1 MTEQTELITILKDAI
16 NNKKND
22 VREYNNRLDQNLRG
36 KMQILDDLR
45 QDVNEITK
53 VDMNTLNEIIQL
65 FPLPDEKK
73 ASLKKEL
80 DIIKALLTLNQT
92 EKTNYTLH
100 PNQLAAF
107 TTFIDNLEKYIEKKN
122 LEKQAIDPEYNHIMI
137 LTNRYKNL
145 LSKLKKPNHE
155 ELITDIDTI
164 LHLFS
169 ENQVSEEDRQA
180 ILLSLI
186 KYNQEVIA
194 KKEHDINHRRVDLT
208 TMELTSIFQR
218 YGYDFSKLDTSYQI
232 KLKKEGDRK
241 NIDEVFLAMQDVGF
255 VRFHEDT
262 SGLILTSL
270 LLGSTKKIIEDVT
283 SLARERGINLTTSQQ
298 LISAYLPRTYLWN
311 GRYHIGKMEDFK
323 KNLVLLAEH
332 GISIPDV
339 SSKAKELLTISNS
352 RLQNNLEWLERYGL
366 YKDTVSDLLLDDFLS
381 ALMSKNIPEVIDLW
395 IESHPLGIVYVK
407 NNLSVLSS
415 YVSDDV
421 LLFYKLHMS
430 LMQNDVSP
438 FRLTVSNGVKKLHL
452 RKEFTNDTIP
462 YLGIYDLESAKEVT
476 KTFEILFEKQDKYM
490 NCARL
495 SLTNSISD
503 NVFDYPYIVS
513 MNRFSDPH
521 ETLLYDIAGI
531 KISKLKVLRIYDSL
545 CKCGLGDSL
554 DALLFAVT
562 YHKLFTEYEYHKLV
576 VTIKEEVEK
585 EGEIL

>member
-1 MTEQTELITILKDAI
+1 MTEQTELITVLKDAI

-122 LEKQAIDPEYNHIMI
+122 LEKQSIDPEYNHIMV

-241 NIDEVFLAMQDVGF
+241 NIDEVFLAMQDVVF

-339 SSKAKELLTISNS
+339 SSKIKELLTISNS

-513 MNRFSDPH
+513 MNHFSDPH

>member
-122 LEKQAIDPEYNHIMI
+122 LEKQSIDPEYNHIMV

-513 MNRFSDPH
+513 MNHFSDPH

-576 VTIKEEVEK
+576 VTIKEKVEK

>member
-122 LEKQAIDPEYNHIMI
+122 LEKQSIDPEYNHIMV

-180 ILLSLI
+180 VLLSLI
-186 KYNQEVIA
+186 KYNQEVIS

-241 NIDEVFLAMQDVGF
+241 NIDEVFLAMQDEGF
-255 VRFHEDT
+255 VRFREDT

-270 LLGSTKKIIEDVT
+270 LLGSTKEIIEDVT

-438 FRLTVSNGVKKLHL
+438 FRLTVSNGVKKLNL
-452 RKEFTNDTIP
+452 RKAFTDDTIP

-513 MNRFSDPH
+513 MNHFSDPH

>member
-1 MTEQTELITILKDAI
+1 MTEQTELITILKKAI

-100 PNQLAAF
+100 PNQLAAL
-107 TTFIDNLEKYIEKKN
+107 TTFIDYLEKYIEKKN
-122 LEKQAIDPEYNHIMI
+122 LEKQSIDPEYNHIMV
-137 LTNRYKNL
+137 LTSQYKSL

-169 ENQVSEEDRQA
+169 ENQVSEEEKQA

-186 KYNQEVIA
+186 KYNQEVVS

-218 YGYDFSKLDTSYQI
+218 YGYDFSKLDTSYQL

-241 NIDEVFLAMQDVGF
+241 NIDEVFRAMQDVGF
-255 VRFHEDT
+255 VRFREDT

-270 LLGSTKKIIEDVT
+270 LLGSTKEILEDIT
-283 SLARERGINLTTSQQ
+283 RLARERGINLTTSQQ
-298 LISAYLPRTYLWN
+298 LISAYIPRSYLWD

-339 SSKAKELLTISNS
+339 SSKEKELLMISHS
-352 RLQNNLEWLERYGL
+352 RLQTNLEWLERYGL

-430 LMQNDVSP
+430 LMQNDISP

-452 RKEFTNDTIP
+452 RKEFTDDKIP

-490 NCARL
+490 NCAKL

-513 MNRFSDPH
+513 MNHFSDPH

>member
-1 MTEQTELITILKDAI
+1 MTEQTELITILKKAI

-100 PNQLAAF
+100 PNQLAAL
-107 TTFIDNLEKYIEKKN
+107 TTFIDYLEKYIEKKN
-122 LEKQAIDPEYNHIMI
+122 LEKQSIDPEYNHIMV
-137 LTNRYKNL
+137 LTSQYKSL

-169 ENQVSEEDRQA
+169 ENQVSEEEKQA

-186 KYNQEVIA
+186 KYNQEVVS
-194 KKEHDINHRRVDLT
+194 KKEHDINHRRVDIT

-218 YGYDFSKLDTSYQI
+218 YGYDFSKLDTSYQL

-241 NIDEVFLAMQDVGF
+241 NIDEVFRAMQDVGF
-255 VRFHEDT
+255 VRFREDT

-270 LLGSTKKIIEDVT
+270 LLGSTKEILEDIT
-283 SLARERGINLTTSQQ
+283 RLARERGINLTTSQQ
-298 LISAYLPRTYLWN
+298 LISAYIPRSYLWD

-339 SSKAKELLTISNS
+339 SSKEKELLTISHS
-352 RLQNNLEWLERYGL
+352 RLQTNLEWLERYGL

-430 LMQNDVSP
+430 LMQNDISP

-452 RKEFTNDTIP
+452 RKEFTDDKIP

-490 NCARL
+490 NCAKL

-513 MNRFSDPH
+513 MNHFSDPH

-531 KISKLKVLRIYDSL
+531 KISKLKVLRIYDRL

-562 YHKLFTEYEYHKLV
+562 YHKLFTEDEYHKLV

>member
-1 MTEQTELITILKDAI
+1 MTEQTELITVLKDAI

-122 LEKQAIDPEYNHIMI
+122 LEKQSIDPEYNHIMV

-186 KYNQEVIA
+186 KYNQEVIS

-381 ALMSKNIPEVIDLW
+381 ALMSKNIPEIIDLW

-438 FRLTVSNGVKKLHL
+438 FRLTVSNGVKKLNL
-452 RKEFTNDTIP
+452 RKAFTDDTIP

-513 MNRFSDPH
+513 MNHFSDPH

>member
-1 MTEQTELITILKDAI
+1 MTEQTELITVLKDAI

-122 LEKQAIDPEYNHIMI
+122 LEKQSIDPEYNHIMV

-180 ILLSLI
+180 VLLSLI
-186 KYNQEVIA
+186 KYNQEVIS

-241 NIDEVFLAMQDVGF
+241 NIDEVFRAMQDVGF
-255 VRFHEDT
+255 VRFREDT

-270 LLGSTKKIIEDVT
+270 LLGSTKEIIEDVT

-513 MNRFSDPH
+513 MNHFSDPH

>member
-122 LEKQAIDPEYNHIMI
+122 LEKQSIDPEYNHIMV

-255 VRFHEDT
+255 VRFREDT

-339 SSKAKELLTISNS
+339 SSKIKELLTISNS

-513 MNRFSDPH
+513 MNHFSDPH

>member
-1 MTEQTELITILKDAI
+1 MTEQTELITVLKDAI

-122 LEKQAIDPEYNHIMI
+122 LEKQSIDPEYNHIMV

-366 YKDTVSDLLLDDFLS
+366 YKDMVSDLLLDDFLS

-513 MNRFSDPH
+513 MNHFSDPH

>member
-1 MTEQTELITILKDAI
+1 MTEQTELITILKKAI

-100 PNQLAAF
+100 PNQLAAL
-107 TTFIDNLEKYIEKKN
+107 TTFIDYLEKYIEKKN
-122 LEKQAIDPEYNHIMI
+122 LEKQSIDPEYNHIMV
-137 LTNRYKNL
+137 LTSQYKSL

-169 ENQVSEEDRQA
+169 ENQVSEEEKQA

-186 KYNQEVIA
+186 KYNQEVVS
-194 KKEHDINHRRVDLT
+194 KKEHDINHRRVDIT

-218 YGYDFSKLDTSYQI
+218 YGYDFSKLDTSYQL

-241 NIDEVFLAMQDVGF
+241 NIDEVFRAMQDVGF
-255 VRFHEDT
+255 VRFREDT

-270 LLGSTKKIIEDVT
+270 LLGSTKEILEDIT
-283 SLARERGINLTTSQQ
+283 RLARERGINLTTSQQ
-298 LISAYLPRTYLWN
+298 LISAYIPRSYLWD

-339 SSKAKELLTISNS
+339 SSKEKELLMISHS
-352 RLQNNLEWLERYGL
+352 RLQTNLEWLERYGL

-430 LMQNDVSP
+430 LMQNDISP

-452 RKEFTNDTIP
+452 RKEFTDDKIP
-462 YLGIYDLESAKEVT
+462 YLGIYDLESAKEAT

-490 NCARL
+490 NCAKL

-513 MNRFSDPH
+513 MNHFSDPH

-531 KISKLKVLRIYDSL
+531 KISKLKVLRIYDRL

-562 YHKLFTEYEYHKLV
+562 YHKLFTEDEYHKLV

>member
-1 MTEQTELITILKDAI
+1 MTEQTELITVLKDAI

-122 LEKQAIDPEYNHIMI
+122 LEKQSIDPEYNHIMV

-218 YGYDFSKLDTSYQI
+218 YGYDFLKLDTSYQI

-241 NIDEVFLAMQDVGF
+241 NIDEVFRAMQDVGF
-255 VRFHEDT
+255 VRFREDT

-270 LLGSTKKIIEDVT
+270 LLGSTKEIIEDVT

-366 YKDTVSDLLLDDFLS
+366 YKDMVSDLLLDDFLS

-438 FRLTVSNGVKKLHL
+438 FRLTVSNGVKKLNL
-452 RKEFTNDTIP
+452 RKAFTDDTIP

-490 NCARL
+490 KCARL

-513 MNRFSDPH
+513 MNHFSDPH

>member
-100 PNQLAAF
+100 PNQLAAL
-107 TTFIDNLEKYIEKKN
+107 TTFIDYLEKYIEKKN
-122 LEKQAIDPEYNHIMI
+122 LEKQSIDPEYNHIMV
-137 LTNRYKNL
+137 LTSQYKSL

-169 ENQVSEEDRQA
+169 ENQVSEEEKQA

-186 KYNQEVIA
+186 KYNQEVVS
-194 KKEHDINHRRVDLT
+194 KKEHDINHHRVDIT

-218 YGYDFSKLDTSYQI
+218 YGYDFSKLDTSYQL

-241 NIDEVFLAMQDVGF
+241 NIDEVFRAMQDVGF
-255 VRFHEDT
+255 VRFREDT

-270 LLGSTKKIIEDVT
+270 LLGSTKEILEDIT
-283 SLARERGINLTTSQQ
+283 RLARERGINLTTSQQ
-298 LISAYLPRTYLWN
+298 LISAYIPRSYLWD

-339 SSKAKELLTISNS
+339 SSKEKELLTISHS
-352 RLQNNLEWLERYGL
+352 RLQTNLEWLERYGL

-430 LMQNDVSP
+430 LMQNDISP

-452 RKEFTNDTIP
+452 RKEFTDDKIP

-513 MNRFSDPH
+513 MNHFSDPH

>member
-1 MTEQTELITILKDAI
+1 MTEQTELITVLKDAI

-122 LEKQAIDPEYNHIMI
+122 LEKQSIDPEYNHIMV

-208 TMELTSIFQR
+208 TLELTSIFQR

-339 SSKAKELLTISNS
+339 SSKIKELLTISNS

-513 MNRFSDPH
+513 MNHFSDPH

>member
-1 MTEQTELITILKDAI
+1 MTEQTELITVLKDAI

-122 LEKQAIDPEYNHIMI
+122 LEKQSIDPEYNHIMV

-208 TMELTSIFQR
+208 TLELTSIFQR

-339 SSKAKELLTISNS
+339 SSKIKELLTISNS

-381 ALMSKNIPEVIDLW
+381 ALMSKNIPEIIDLW

-513 MNRFSDPH
+513 MNHFSDPH

>member
-122 LEKQAIDPEYNHIMI
+122 LEKQSIDPEYNHIMV

-241 NIDEVFLAMQDVGF
+241 NIDEVFRAMQDVGF
-255 VRFHEDT
+255 VRFREDT

-270 LLGSTKKIIEDVT
+270 LLGSTKEIIEDVT

-381 ALMSKNIPEVIDLW
+381 ALMSKNIPEIIDLW

-438 FRLTVSNGVKKLHL
+438 FRLTVSNGVKKLNL
-452 RKEFTNDTIP
+452 RKAFTDDTIP

-513 MNRFSDPH
+513 MNHFSDPH

-545 CKCGLGDSL
+545 CRCGLGDSL

>member
-122 LEKQAIDPEYNHIMI
+122 LEKQSIDPEYNHIMV

-194 KKEHDINHRRVDLT
+194 KKEHDINHRRVDLAT
-208 TMELTSIFQR
+208 LELTSIFQR
-218 YGYDFSKLDTSYQI
+218 YGYDFSKLDTFYQI

-339 SSKAKELLTISNS
+339 SSKIKELLTISNS

-381 ALMSKNIPEVIDLW
+381 ALMSKNIPEIIDLW

-438 FRLTVSNGVKKLHL
+438 FRLTVSNGVKKLNL
-452 RKEFTNDTIP
+452 RKAFTDDTIP

-513 MNRFSDPH
+513 MNHFSDPH

>member
-1 MTEQTELITILKDAI
+1 MTEQTELITILKKAI

-53 VDMNTLNEIIQL
+53 VDVNTLNEIIQL

-100 PNQLAAF
+100 PNQLAAL
-107 TTFIDNLEKYIEKKN
+107 TTFIDHLEKYIEKKN
-122 LEKQAIDPEYNHIMI
+122 LEKQSIDPEYNHIMV
-137 LTNRYKNL
+137 LTSQYKSL

-169 ENQVSEEDRQA
+169 ENQVSEEEKQA

-186 KYNQEVIA
+186 KYNQEVVS
-194 KKEHDINHRRVDLT
+194 KKEHDINHRRVDIT

-218 YGYDFSKLDTSYQI
+218 YGYDFSKLDTSYQL

-255 VRFHEDT
+255 VRFREDT

-270 LLGSTKKIIEDVT
+270 LLGSTKEILEDIT
-283 SLARERGINLTTSQQ
+283 RLARERGINLTTSQQ
-298 LISAYLPRTYLWN
+298 LISAYIPRSYLWD

-339 SSKAKELLTISNS
+339 SSKEKELLTISHS
-352 RLQNNLEWLERYGL
+352 RLQTNLEWLERYGL
-366 YKDTVSDLLLDDFLS
+366 YKDTVSNLLLDDFLS

-430 LMQNDVSP
+430 LMQNDISP

-452 RKEFTNDTIP
+452 RKEFTDDKIP

-490 NCARL
+490 NCAKL

-513 MNRFSDPH
+513 MNHFSDSY

-531 KISKLKVLRIYDSL
+531 KISKLKVLRIYDRL

-562 YHKLFTEYEYHKLV
+562 YHKLFTEDEYHKLV

>member
-1 MTEQTELITILKDAI
+1 MTEQTELITVLKDAI

-122 LEKQAIDPEYNHIMI
+122 LEKQSIDPEYNHIMV

-180 ILLSLI
+180 VLLSLI
-186 KYNQEVIA
+186 KYNQEVIS

-241 NIDEVFLAMQDVGF
+241 NIDEVFRAMQDVGF

-339 SSKAKELLTISNS
+339 SSKIKELLTISNS

-513 MNRFSDPH
+513 MNHFSDPH

>member
-122 LEKQAIDPEYNHIMI
+122 LEKQSIDPEYNHIMV
-137 LTNRYKNL
+137 LTNQYKNL

-339 SSKAKELLTISNS
+339 SSKIKELLTISNS

-513 MNRFSDPH
+513 MNHFSDPH

>member
-122 LEKQAIDPEYNHIMI
+122 LEKQSIDPEYNHIMV

-186 KYNQEVIA
+186 KYNQEVIS

-208 TMELTSIFQR
+208 AMELTSIFQR

-241 NIDEVFLAMQDVGF
+241 NIAEVFLAMQDVGF
-255 VRFHEDT
+255 VRFREDT

-270 LLGSTKKIIEDVT
+270 LLGSTKEIIEDVT

-352 RLQNNLEWLERYGL
+352 KLQNNLEWLERYGL
-366 YKDTVSDLLLDDFLS
+366 YKDMVSDLLLDDFLS
-381 ALMSKNIPEVIDLW
+381 ALMSKNIPEIIDLW

-513 MNRFSDPH
+513 MNHFSDPH

>member
-122 LEKQAIDPEYNHIMI
+122 LEKQSIDPEYNHIMV

-208 TMELTSIFQR
+208 TLELTSIFQR

-283 SLARERGINLTTSQQ
+283 SLAKERGINLTTSQQ

-339 SSKAKELLTISNS
+339 SSKIKELLTISNS

-513 MNRFSDPH
+513 MNHFSDPH

>member
-122 LEKQAIDPEYNHIMI
+122 LEKQSIDPEYNHIMV

-186 KYNQEVIA
+186 KYNQEVIS

-208 TMELTSIFQR
+208 AMELTSIFQR

-232 KLKKEGDRK
+232 KLKKEGNRK

-339 SSKAKELLTISNS
+339 SSKIKELLTISNS

-366 YKDTVSDLLLDDFLS
+366 YKDMVSDLLLDDFLS

-513 MNRFSDPH
+513 MNHFSDPH

>member
-122 LEKQAIDPEYNHIMI
+122 LEKQSIDPEYNHIMV

-169 ENQVSEEDRQA
+169 ENQVSEEEKQA
-180 ILLSLI
+180 IILSLI
-186 KYNQEVIA
+186 KYNQEVIS

-241 NIDEVFLAMQDVGF
+241 NIDEVFRAMQDVGF
-255 VRFHEDT
+255 VRFREDT

-270 LLGSTKKIIEDVT
+270 LLGSTKEIIEDVT

-513 MNRFSDPH
+513 MNHFSDPH

>member
-122 LEKQAIDPEYNHIMI
+122 LEKQSIDPEYNHIMI

-255 VRFHEDT
+255 VRFREDT

-339 SSKAKELLTISNS
+339 SSKIKELLTISNS

-513 MNRFSDPH
+513 MNHFSDPH

>member
-122 LEKQAIDPEYNHIMI
+122 LEKQSIDPEYNHIMV

-186 KYNQEVIA
+186 KYNQEVIS

-339 SSKAKELLTISNS
+339 SSKIKELLTISNS

-381 ALMSKNIPEVIDLW
+381 ALMSKNIPEIIDLW

-513 MNRFSDPH
+513 MNHFSDPH

>member
-122 LEKQAIDPEYNHIMI
+122 LEKQSIDPEYNHIMV
-137 LTNRYKNL
+137 LTNQYKNL

-186 KYNQEVIA
+186 KYNQEVIS

-241 NIDEVFLAMQDVGF
+241 NIDEVFRAMQDVGF
-255 VRFHEDT
+255 VRFREDT

-270 LLGSTKKIIEDVT
+270 LLGSTKEIIEVVT

-381 ALMSKNIPEVIDLW
+381 ALMSKNIPEIIDLW

-438 FRLTVSNGVKKLHL
+438 FRLTVSNGVKKLNL
-452 RKEFTNDTIP
+452 RKAFTDDTIP

-513 MNRFSDPH
+513 MNHFSDPH

>member
-122 LEKQAIDPEYNHIMI
+122 LEKQSIDPEYNHIMV

-381 ALMSKNIPEVIDLW
+381 ALMSKNIPEIIDLW

-438 FRLTVSNGVKKLHL
+438 FRLTVSNGVKKLNL
-452 RKEFTNDTIP
+452 RKAFTDDTIP

-513 MNRFSDPH
+513 MNHFSDPH

-576 VTIKEEVEK
+576 VTIKEKVEK

>member
-1 MTEQTELITILKDAI
+1 MTEQTELITVLKDAI

-122 LEKQAIDPEYNHIMI
+122 LEKQSIDPEYNHIMV

-186 KYNQEVIA
+186 KYNQEVIG

-208 TMELTSIFQR
+208 TMELASIFQR

-255 VRFHEDT
+255 VRFREDT

-381 ALMSKNIPEVIDLW
+381 ALMSKNIPEIIDLW

-438 FRLTVSNGVKKLHL
+438 FRLTVSNGVKKLNL
-452 RKEFTNDTIP
+452 RKAFTDDTIP

-513 MNRFSDPH
+513 MNHFSDPH

>member
-122 LEKQAIDPEYNHIMI
+122 LEKQSIDPEYNHIMV
-137 LTNRYKNL
+137 LTNQYKNL

-180 ILLSLI
+180 VLLSLI
-186 KYNQEVIA
+186 KYNQEVIS

-241 NIDEVFLAMQDVGF
+241 NIDEVFRAMQDVGF
-255 VRFHEDT
+255 VRFREDT

-270 LLGSTKKIIEDVT
+270 LLGSTKEIIEDVT

-513 MNRFSDPH
+513 MNHFSDPH

>member
-122 LEKQAIDPEYNHIMI
+122 LEKQSIDPEYNHIMV

-339 SSKAKELLTISNS
+339 SSKIKELLTISNS

-513 MNRFSDPH
+513 MNHFSDPH

>member
-122 LEKQAIDPEYNHIMI
+122 LEKQSIDPEYNHIMV

-180 ILLSLI
+180 VLLSLI
-186 KYNQEVIA
+186 KYNQEVIS

-241 NIDEVFLAMQDVGF
+241 NIDEVFRAMQDVGF
-255 VRFHEDT
+255 VRFREDT

-270 LLGSTKKIIEDVT
+270 LLGSTKEIIEDVT

-339 SSKAKELLTISNS
+339 SSKIKELLTISNS

-513 MNRFSDPH
+513 MNHFSDPH

>member
-122 LEKQAIDPEYNHIMI
+122 LEKQSIDPEYNHIMV

-180 ILLSLI
+180 VLLSLI
-186 KYNQEVIA
+186 KYNQEVIS

-218 YGYDFSKLDTSYQI
+218 YGYDFLKLDTSYQI

-241 NIDEVFLAMQDVGF
+241 NIDEVFRAMQDVGF
-255 VRFHEDT
+255 VRFREDT

-270 LLGSTKKIIEDVT
+270 LLGSTKEIIEDVT

-513 MNRFSDPH
+513 MNHFSDPH

-576 VTIKEEVEK
+576 VTIKEKVEK

>member
-1 MTEQTELITILKDAI
+1 MTEQTELITVLKDAI

-122 LEKQAIDPEYNHIMI
+122 LEKQSIDPEYNHIMV

-208 TMELTSIFQR
+208 TLELTSIFQR

-270 LLGSTKKIIEDVT
+270 LLGSTKEIIEDVT

-298 LISAYLPRTYLWN
+298 LISTYLPRTYLWN

-339 SSKAKELLTISNS
+339 SSKIKELLTISNS

-381 ALMSKNIPEVIDLW
+381 ALMSKNIPEIIDLW

-513 MNRFSDPH
+513 MNHFSDPH

>member
-122 LEKQAIDPEYNHIMI
+122 LEKQSIDPEYNHIMV
-137 LTNRYKNL
+137 LTNQYKNL

-208 TMELTSIFQR
+208 TLELTSIFQR

-270 LLGSTKKIIEDVT
+270 LLGSTKEIIEDVT

-381 ALMSKNIPEVIDLW
+381 ALMSKNIPEIIDLW

-438 FRLTVSNGVKKLHL
+438 FRLTVSNGVKKLNL
-452 RKEFTNDTIP
+452 RKAFTDDTIP

-513 MNRFSDPH
+513 MNHFSDPH

>member
-122 LEKQAIDPEYNHIMI
+122 LEKQSIDPEYNHIMV

-241 NIDEVFLAMQDVGF
+241 NIDEVFRAMQDVGF
-255 VRFHEDT
+255 VRFREDT

-339 SSKAKELLTISNS
+339 SSKIKELLTISNS

-513 MNRFSDPH
+513 MNHFSDPH

>member
-122 LEKQAIDPEYNHIMI
+122 LEKQSIDPEYNHIMV

-180 ILLSLI
+180 VLLSLI
-186 KYNQEVIA
+186 KYNQEVIS

-241 NIDEVFLAMQDVGF
+241 NIDEVFRAMQDVGF
-255 VRFHEDT
+255 VRFREDT

-270 LLGSTKKIIEDVT
+270 LLGSTKEIIEDVT

-332 GISIPDV
+332 GISIPGV

-438 FRLTVSNGVKKLHL
+438 FRLTVSNGVKKLNL
-452 RKEFTNDTIP
+452 RKAFTDDTIP

-513 MNRFSDPH
+513 MNHFSDPH